1 MTTKLQ
7 VLLNSKSEII
17 GQLFEL
23 GIICTLAE
31 GKKGIKGWNSISN
44 REQYIKRILKCLEQ
58 NSNYNIAINL
68 EASNLICLDID
79 DPEAF
84 RKFFN
89 FDSETFSTL
98 SCNTPRGFHS
108 YLKNDLGINQNYDFK
123 REYGFEVHA
132 KNHLSNFLG
141 ENYEI
146 NENHTEIKNA
156 SEFRDF
162 FKQVQVLEN
171 QKNTQSNNSNL
182 TLGAKNTNPL
192 YTEVF
197 NKREEYLNTEVFN
210 VLKEEYFNTEVF
222 KKESRGHKRIFGTL
236 HFNDY
241 EKDEKFIRFAFKI
254 AFDAE
259 PKKSMLCIL
268 HSEKRPSASVF
279 QNENGRFL
287 YKDFHN
293 NKSYSLIDLLLEYY
307 RIPKKERGLFRIA
320 FAYFLETLFLGD
332 KREFQIIRAL
342 RRFENEYLQRT
353 FFLTASLSKLSELDN
368 QEHFLSVRTLS
379 RALNLKNITRANRLL
394 NFFCLID
401 VLQKKYR
408 GIGLACKYEVNENL
422 NIETLMS
429 ETVKLSEIDIFKLS
443 RAKALELFDYEKVNL
458 LYRRAEAERLEP
470 KEILKTVFF
479 YEMYKRGFS
488 FALGLIK
495 GA

>member
-17 GQLFEL
+17 RQLFEL

-68 EASNLICLDID
+68 EASNLICIDID

-89 FDSETFSTL
+89 FNSETFSTL

-108 YLKNDLGINQNYDFK
+108 YLNNDLGINQNYDFK
-123 REYGFEVHA
+123 KEYGFEIHA
-132 KNHLSNFLG
+132 KNHLSNILG
-141 ENYEI
+141 EDYEI
-146 NENHTEIKNA
+146 NENYTEIKNA

-162 FKQVQVLEN
+162 FKQVQILEN

-197 NKREEYLNTEVFN
+197 NKREEY
-210 VLKEEYFNTEVF
+210 FNTEVF
-222 KKESRGHKRIFGTL
+222 KKGSRGYKRIFETL

-254 AFDAE
+254 AFNAE

-268 HSEKRPSASVF
+268 HLERRPSASVF

-293 NKSYSLIDLLLEYY
+293 NKSYPLIDLLLEYY
-307 RIPKKERGLFRIA
+307 RIPKKERGVFKIA
-320 FAYFLETLFLGD
+320 FAYFLGALFLGD
-332 KREFQIIRAL
+332 KREFQIIQAL
-342 RRFENEYLQRT
+342 RRFNNEYLQRT
-353 FFLTASLSKLSELDN
+353 FFLTASLSKLSKLDN

-379 RALNLKNITRANRLL
+379 QALNLKNITRANRLL
-394 NFFCLID
+394 NFLCLID

-408 GIGLACKYEVNENL
+408 GMGLACQYEVNKNL
-422 NIETLMS
+422 DTEVLVS
-429 ETVKLSEIDIFKLS
+429 EAVKFSEIDISKLGK
-443 RAKALELFDYEKVNL
+443 AKALELFDYEKVNL
-458 LYRRAEAERLEP
+458 IYRRTEAERLEP
-470 KEILKTVFF
+470 KETLKTVFL

>member
-1 MTTKLQ
+1 MSIKPQ
-7 VLLNSKSEII
+7 ILLNSKSGII
-17 GQLFEL
+17 RQQFEL

-44 REQYIKRILKCLEQ
+44 KEQYIKRTLKYLEQ

-68 EASNLICLDID
+68 EASNLICVDID

-108 YLKNDLGINQNYDFK
+108 YLNNDLGINQNYDFK
-123 REYGFEVHA
+123 KEYGFEIHA
-132 KNHLSNFLG
+132 KNHLSNILG

-146 NENHTEIKNA
+146 NETHTEIKNA

-182 TLGAKNTNPL
+182 TLEAKNKNPL
-192 YTEVF
+192 Y
-197 NKREEYLNTEVFN
+197 
-210 VLKEEYFNTEVF
+210 TEVF
-222 KKESRGHKRIFGTL
+222 KKESRGHKRIFETL

-241 EKDEKFIRFAFKI
+241 ERDEKFIKLAFKI
-254 AFDAE
+254 AFDVE
-259 PKKSMLCIL
+259 PKRSMLCIL
-268 HSEKRPSASVF
+268 HSERRPSASVF

-287 YKDFHN
+287 YKDFHDD
-293 NKSYSLIDLLLEYY
+293 KSYSLIDLLLEYY
-307 RIPKKERGLFRIA
+307 RIPKKERGVFKIA
-320 FAYFLETLFLGD
+320 FAYFLESPFLGD
-332 KREFQIIRAL
+332 KKEFQIIQAL
-342 RRFENEYLQRT
+342 RQFNNVYLQRA
-353 FFLTASLSKLSELDN
+353 FFLTASLNKLSELDN

-408 GIGLACKYEVNENL
+408 GMGLACKYEVNENL

-443 RAKALELFDYEKVNL
+443 KARALELFDYEKVNL
-458 LYRRAEAERLEP
+458 LYRRTEAERLEP
-470 KEILKTVFF
+470 KETLKTVFL